1 MAWHLRLEAILTVPP
16 SLPLAL
22 IITVFQPI
30 SLKMSSSRED
40 VAAVVVRNI
49 HGCKAESCTQPPP
62 KKKHQKNKHL
72 SISVS
77 VKDTE
82 LCGHVGWMIRVLWKV
97 NKMRLTQKKMLFWW
111 RWALV
116 YEQVEGRGGMCVE
129 RICTQGLS
137 SLTCCWVY
145 WLELRNS
152 IN

>member
-1 MAWHLRLEAILTVPP
+1 MAWHLRLEAILAVPS

-49 HGCKAESCTQPPP
+49 RGCKAESCTPPQ
-62 KKKHQKNKHL
+62 KKHQETKHL

-82 LCGHVGWMIRVLWKV
+82 LCGHVGWMIRLIWKV
-97 NKMRLTQKKMLFWW
+97 NKMRLTQKKGCFDGDEHCFTS
-111 RWALV
+111 R
-116 YEQVEGRGGMCVE
+116 
-129 RICTQGLS
+129 
-137 SLTCCWVY
+137 
-145 WLELRNS
+145 
-152 IN
+152 